1 MLLKE
6 HRFKFC
12 AGVETHLFTVEELVS
27 GLALWPER
35 FRIRVLSASCEAK
48 TFYGATCEE
57 ASQKAAQ
64 FIARSDGRL
73 DLAESIPSPQQSP
86 APPPRD
92 LLLQRTT
99 KRMKLPAA

>member
-12 AGVETHLFTVEELVS
+12 TGVETHLFMVEELVA

-35 FRIRVLSASCEAK
+35 FRIRVISASCEAK

-57 ASQKAAQ
+57 ASQKAAK
-64 FIARSDGRL
+64 FIARSDGQR
-73 DLAESIPSPQQSP
+73 DLAESIPSPQRAA

-92 LLLQRTT
+92 LLLQRAP

>member
-12 AGVETHLFTVEELVS
+12 TGVETHLFMVEELIT
-27 GLALWPER
+27 GLALWPDK

-57 ASQKAAQ
+57 ASQKAAKFMARGDGQ
-64 FIARSDGRL
+64 F
-73 DLAESIPSPQQSP
+73 DLAESIPLPQRSPT
-86 APPPRD
+86 PPPRD
-92 LLLQRTT
+92 LLLQRTP
-99 KRMKLPAA
+99 KKIKLPAA